1 MIQMKRTF
9 LILISAILVTVGI
22 FSFADKTPGRLVI
35 LTDKAPKPIGPY
47 SQAIKVGNTLYVAG
61 QVGFTLEGKLDTS
74 SVENE
79 IKQAIN
85 NVKAI
90 VEAAGMNM
98 QQVVKATLYVKDL
111 KIFSRINEVYGT
123 YFPHNPPA
131 RETVQVAALPKGAN
145 FEISVI
151 AVK

>member
-1 MIQMKRTF
+1 MKRIALLF
-9 LILISAILVTVGI
+9 ISAVLVTIGI
-22 FSFADKTPGRLVI
+22 FSFAEKTPSREVI

-61 QVGFTLEGKLDTS
+61 QVGLTPEGKMDTS

-79 IKQAIN
+79 CKQALN

-111 KIFSRINEVYGT
+111 RNFSKINEVYGT
-123 YFPHNPPA
+123 YFPQGAPA
-131 RETVQVAALPKGAN
+131 RETVQIAALPKGAN
-145 FEISVI
+145 FEVSVV

>member
-1 MIQMKRTF
+1 MKKTF
-9 LILISAILVTVGI
+9 LVLISAILVTIGV
-22 FSFADKTPGRLVI
+22 FSFADKTPERLVI

-61 QVGFTLEGKLDTS
+61 QVGFTVEGKLDTS

-79 IKQAIN
+79 CRQAIN

-98 QQVVKATLYVKDL
+98 QQVAKATLYVKDL
-111 KIFSRINEVYGT
+111 KNFAKINEVYGT
-123 YFPHNPPA
+123 YFPNNPPA
-131 RETVQVAALPKGAN
+131 RETVQVVALPKGAN

>member
-1 MIQMKRTF
+1 MKKIF
-9 LILISAILVTVGI
+9 LLFISAILVTIGI
-22 FSFADKTPGRLVI
+22 FSFADKTPERLVI

-61 QVGFTLEGKLDTS
+61 QVGFTADGKPDSTS
-74 SVENE
+74 IENE
-79 IKQAIN
+79 CKQALN

-98 QQVVKATLYVKDL
+98 QQVVKATLYVTDL
-111 KIFSRINEVYGT
+111 KNFSKINEVYGT
-123 YFPHNPPA
+123 YFPQNPPA
-131 RETVQVAALPKGAN
+131 RETVQVAALPKGMH

>member
-1 MIQMKRTF
+1 MKKAIF
-9 LILISAILVTVGI
+9 IFISAALVIIGI
-22 FSFADKTPGRLVI
+22 VSFQEKTPERLVI
-35 LTDKAPKPIGPY
+35 LTDKAPQPIGPY

-61 QVGFTLEGKLDTS
+61 QIGATIEGKIDTGS
-74 SVENE
+74 IDNE
-79 IKQAIN
+79 CKQALN

-111 KIFSRINEVYGT
+111 KHFSRINKIYAT
-123 YFPHNPPA
+123 YFPNNPPA
-131 RETVQVAALPKGAN
+131 RETVQIAALPKDAN

>member
-1 MIQMKRTF
+1 MKRT
-9 LILISAILVTVGI
+9 LAILFSVIAIIIGI
-22 FSFADKTPGRLVI
+22 YSFTDKTPERIVI

-61 QVGFTLEGKLDTS
+61 QVGFTLDGKLDTG

-79 IKQAIN
+79 CKQALN

-111 KIFSRINEVYGT
+111 KNFSRINEVYGT
-123 YFPHNPPA
+123 YFTSNPPA
-131 RETVQVAALPKGAN
+131 RETVQIAALPKGAN

>member
-1 MIQMKRTF
+1 MKRI
-9 LILISAILVTVGI
+9 ILFFVSAVLVTIGI
-22 FSFADKTPGRLVI
+22 FSFAEKTPEHLVI

-61 QVGFTLEGKLDTS
+61 QVGFTLDGKLDTS

-79 IKQAIN
+79 CKQALN

-111 KIFSRINEVYGT
+111 KNFSRINEIYGT
-123 YFPHNPPA
+123 YFPQNAPA
-131 RETVQVAALPKGAN
+131 RETVQITALPKGAN
-145 FEISVI
+145 FEVSVI

>member
-1 MIQMKRTF
+1 MRKTI
-9 LILISAILVTVGI
+9 LYLISAILITVGI
-22 FSFADKTPGRLVI
+22 FSFADKTPTREII

-61 QVGFTLEGKLDTS
+61 QVGFTPEGKLDTS
-74 SVENE
+74 SVESE
-79 IKQAIN
+79 CKQGLN

-98 QQVVKATLYVKDL
+98 QQVVKATLYVTDL
-111 KIFSRINEVYGT
+111 KNFSKINEVYGT
-123 YFPHNPPA
+123 YFLQNPPA
-131 RETVQVAALPKGAN
+131 RETVQVAALPKGAR
-145 FEISVI
+145 FEISVV

>member
-1 MIQMKRTF
+1 MKKF
-9 LILISAILVTVGI
+9 LLGI
-22 FSFADKTPGRLVI
+22 FLFGTVILLVLSFSQQKQTREVI

-47 SQAIKVGNTLYVAG
+47 SQAIKIDNTLYVAG
-61 QVGFTLEGKLDTS
+61 QVGWTPEGIPDTS
-74 SVENE
+74 SIENE
-79 IKQAIN
+79 CRQALN

-98 QQVVKATLYVKDL
+98 GQVVKATLYVKDL
-111 KIFSRINEVYGT
+111 KNFQKINDVYAT
-123 YFPHNPPA
+123 FFTHNPPA
-131 RETVQVAALPKGAN
+131 RETVQVSALPKGMH

>member
-1 MIQMKRTF
+1 MKRTI
-9 LILISAILVTVGI
+9 LVLISTVLITVGI
-22 FSFADKTPGRLVI
+22 VSFADKTPERIII

-61 QVGFTLEGKLDTS
+61 QIGFTPEGKLDTS

-79 IKQAIN
+79 CRQAIN

-111 KIFSRINEVYGT
+111 KNFSRINEVYGT
-123 YFPHNPPA
+123 YFVINPPA

-145 FEISVI
+145 FEISVV

>member
-1 MIQMKRTF
+1 MKRIF
-9 LILISAILVTVGI
+9 LIFVSAILVTIGI
-22 FSFADKTPGRLVI
+22 FSFADKTPERLVI

-61 QVGFTLEGKLDTS
+61 QVGFTTEGKLDTS

-79 IKQAIN
+79 CRQAIN

-111 KIFSRINEVYGT
+111 KNFSKINEVYGT
-123 YFPHNPPA
+123 YFPQNPPA
-131 RETVQVAALPKGAN
+131 RETVQIAALPKGAN

>member
-1 MIQMKRTF
+1 MKKIF
-9 LILISAILVTVGI
+9 LLFISAILVTIGI
-22 FSFADKTPGRLVI
+22 FSFADKTPERLVI

-61 QVGFTLEGKLDTS
+61 QVGFTTDGKPDSTS
-74 SVENE
+74 IENE
-79 IKQAIN
+79 CRQALN

-98 QQVVKATLYVKDL
+98 QQVAKATLYVTDL
-111 KIFSRINEVYGT
+111 KNFAKINEVYGT
-123 YFPHNPPA
+123 YFPQNPPA
-131 RETVQVAALPKGAN
+131 RETIQVAALPKGMH

>member
-1 MIQMKRTF
+1 MKKVF
-9 LILISAILVTVGI
+9 LYFISAVLVTIVI
-22 FSFADKTPGRLVI
+22 FSFQDKGPERLII

-61 QVGFTLEGKLDTS
+61 QVGFTLEGKLDSS
-74 SVENE
+74 SVESE
-79 IKQAIN
+79 CRQAIN

-111 KIFSRINEVYGT
+111 KNFSKINEVYAT
-123 YFPHNPPA
+123 YFPSNPPA
-131 RETVQVAALPKGAN
+131 RETVQISALPKSAN

>member
-1 MIQMKRTF
+1 MKRTIF
-9 LILISAILVTVGI
+9 IFISALLVTILV
-22 FSFADKTPGRLVI
+22 FSFSDKTPEREVI
-35 LTDKAPKPIGPY
+35 LTKNAPQPIGPY
-47 SQAIKVGNTLYVAG
+47 SQGIKVGNTLYVAG
-61 QVGFTLEGKLDTS
+61 QVGFTSEGKLDSS

-79 IKQAIN
+79 CKQAIN

-90 VEAAGMNM
+90 VEAAGMTM

-111 KIFSRINEVYGT
+111 KNFAKINEVYGS
-123 YFPHNPPA
+123 YFPQNPPA
-131 RETVQVAALPKGAN
+131 RETVQIAALPKGAN

>member
-1 MIQMKRTF
+1 MKRI
-9 LILISAILVTVGI
+9 ILLFVSAVLATIGI
-22 FSFADKTPGRLVI
+22 FSFADKTPTREII

-47 SQAIKVGNTLYVAG
+47 SQAIKMDNTLYVAG
-61 QVGFTLEGKLDTS
+61 QVGFSVDGKADTCS
-74 SVENE
+74 IENE
-79 IKQAIN
+79 CKQAMN
-85 NVKAI
+85 NIKAI

-111 KIFSRINEVYGT
+111 KNFSKINEVYAT
-123 YFPHNPPA
+123 YFPQNPPA
-131 RETVQVAALPKGAN
+131 RETVQVAALPKGMH

>member
-1 MIQMKRTF
+1 M
-9 LILISAILVTVGI
+9 
-22 FSFADKTPGRLVI
+22 
-35 LTDKAPKPIGPY
+35 
-47 SQAIKVGNTLYVAG
+47 YVAG
-61 QVGFTLEGKLDTS
+61 QIGFTIEGKLDSS

-79 IKQAIN
+79 CKQALN

-98 QQVVKATLYVKDL
+98 QQVVKATLYVTDL
-111 KIFSRINEVYGT
+111 KNFSKINEVYAT
-123 YFPHNPPA
+123 YFPQNPPA
-131 RETVQVAALPKGAN
+131 RETVQVAALPKGAR

>member
-1 MIQMKRTF
+1 MKKVF
-9 LILISAILVTVGI
+9 LLFISVVLVTIGI
-22 FSFADKTPGRLVI
+22 VSFADKTPERLVI

-61 QVGFTLEGKLDTS
+61 QVGFTLDGKLDTS

-79 IKQAIN
+79 CRQAIN

-90 VEAAGMNM
+90 IEAAGMNM

-111 KIFSRINEVYGT
+111 KNFAKINEVYGT
-123 YFPHNPPA
+123 YFPTNPPA
-131 RETVQVAALPKGAN
+131 RETVQIAALPKGAN

>member
-1 MIQMKRTF
+1 MKRTI
-9 LILISAILVTVGI
+9 LYLISAILITVGI
-22 FSFADKTPGRLVI
+22 FSFADKTPSREII
-35 LTDKAPKPIGPY
+35 LTKNAPAPIGPY
-47 SQAIKVGNTLYVAG
+47 SQGIKVGNTLYVAG
-61 QVGFTLEGKLDTS
+61 QVGLTPEGKLDTS

-79 IKQAIN
+79 CKQALN

-90 VEAAGMNM
+90 VEAAGINM
-98 QQVVKATLYVKDL
+98 QQVVKATLYVTDL
-111 KIFSRINEVYGT
+111 KSFSKINEVYAA
-123 YFPHNPPA
+123 YFPQNPPA

>member
-1 MIQMKRTF
+1 MQRTI
-9 LILISAILVTVGI
+9 LYLISAILITVGI
-22 FSFADKTPGRLVI
+22 FSFADKTPTREII

-61 QVGFTLEGKLDTS
+61 QVGFTPEGKLDTS

-79 IKQAIN
+79 CKQALN

-98 QQVVKATLYVKDL
+98 QQVVKATLYVSDL
-111 KIFSRINEVYGT
+111 KNFSRINEVYGT
-123 YFPHNPPA
+123 YFPQNPPA
-131 RETVQVAALPKGAN
+131 RETVQVAALPKGAR
-145 FEISVI
+145 FEISVV

>member
-1 MIQMKRTF
+1 MKKVILLFTSAVLITF
-9 LILISAILVTVGI
+9 GI
-22 FSFADKTPGRLVI
+22 FSFVDKTPERLVI
-35 LTDKAPKPIGPY
+35 LTEKAPKPIGPY

-61 QVGFTLEGKLDTS
+61 QVGFNLEGKLDTS

-79 IKQAIN
+79 CRQAIN

-111 KIFSRINEVYGT
+111 KNFARINEVYGT
-123 YFPHNPPA
+123 YFTSNPPA
-131 RETVQVAALPKGAN
+131 RETVQITALPKGAN

>member
-1 MIQMKRTF
+1 MKRIVLLF
-9 LILISAILVTVGI
+9 VSAVLVTIGI
-22 FSFADKTPGRLVI
+22 LSFADKTPERIVI

-61 QVGFTLEGKLDTS
+61 QVGFTVEGKLDTS

-79 IKQAIN
+79 CKQAIN

-111 KIFSRINEVYGT
+111 KNFSKINEIYAT
-123 YFPHNPPA
+123 YFPQNPPA
-131 RETVQVAALPKGAN
+131 RETVQIAALPKGAN

>member
-1 MIQMKRTF
+1 MKRT
-9 LILISAILVTVGI
+9 LIII
-22 FSFADKTPGRLVI
+22 FSSVVLVIGVVAFADKTPTREI
-35 LTDKAPKPIGPY
+35 IFTKNAPAPIGPY
-47 SQAIKVGNTLYVAG
+47 SQGIKVGNTLYVAG

-79 IKQAIN
+79 CKQALN

-90 VEAAGMNM
+90 VEASGMTM
-98 QQVVKATLYVKDL
+98 QQIVKATLYVKDL
-111 KIFSRINEVYGT
+111 KNFSKINEVYAT
-123 YFPHNPPA
+123 YFPQNPPA
-131 RETVQVAALPKGAN
+131 RETVQVSALPKSAR

>member
-1 MIQMKRTF
+1 MRKTI
-9 LILISAILVTVGI
+9 LYLISAILITVGI
-22 FSFADKTPGRLVI
+22 FSFADKTPSREII

-47 SQAIKVGNTLYVAG
+47 SQGIKVGNTLYVAG
-61 QVGFTLEGKLDTS
+61 QVGFTPEGKLDTS

-79 IKQAIN
+79 CKQAIN

-98 QQVVKATLYVKDL
+98 QQVVKATLYVTDL
-111 KIFSRINEVYGT
+111 KNFSRVNEVYGT
-123 YFPHNPPA
+123 YFPQNPPA
-131 RETVQVAALPKGAN
+131 RETVQVAALPKGAR